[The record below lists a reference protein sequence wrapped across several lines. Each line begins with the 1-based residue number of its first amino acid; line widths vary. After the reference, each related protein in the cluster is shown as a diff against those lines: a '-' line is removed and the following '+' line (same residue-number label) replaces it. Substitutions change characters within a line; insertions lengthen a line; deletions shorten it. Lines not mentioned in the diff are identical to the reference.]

1 MLNFIP
7 IPGPMSHLFMGVQE
21 QSYIAHVVEH
31 ATETW
36 KRDGFKRVLSAAPST
51 TVSGSILVIVCALLT
66 LNL

>member
-1 MLNFIP
+1 
-7 IPGPMSHLFMGVQE
+7 MSHLFMGVQE
-21 QSYIAHVVEH
+21 QSYIAHVVDY

-51 TVSGSILVIVCALLT
+51 VSGSILVIVCAWLT

>member
-1 MLNFIP
+1 
-7 IPGPMSHLFMGVQE
+7 MSHLFMGVQE

-36 KRDGFKRVLSAAPST
+36 KRDGFKRVLSSAPA
-51 TVSGSILVIVCALLT
+51 TVSGSILVLVCALLT